1 MSKKSIIYVRLL
13 AWCNKFEQC
22 KALKKDISKEL
33 IAVAWHATG
42 SWNWCL

>member
-1 MSKKSIIYVRLL
+1 MSDVWLGVMQ
-13 AWCNKFEQC
+13 CKFEQC

-33 IAVAWHATG
+33 IAVAWHATR